1 VLPSPREGNAE
12 IRGFIIAGRDQ
23 RWYPAQARQQKLDGG
38 WTIEV
43 SSPLVSE
50 PVAVRYGWA
59 NWPTGNLVGRERLPL
74 PTFRTD
80 DWPIP
85 EGVNYSTAA
94 KKAAETKLKELK
106 ALGARQA
113 ADRKL
118 RQALLDLPVLEADK
132 FKGDGAGLLASKL
145 ARIEAILAQM
155 ASREVARIIEKERPE
170 LKGKLEAL
178 RKEVETL
185 KK

>member
-1 VLPSPREGNAE
+1 
-12 IRGFIIAGRDQ
+12 
-23 RWYPAQARQQKLDGG
+23 
-38 WTIEV
+38 
-43 SSPLVSE
+43 VSE

-85 EGVNYSTAA
+85 EGVNYSDVA

-118 RQALLDLPVLEADK
+118 RQALLDLPALEADK
-132 FKGDGAGLLASKL
+132 FKGDGAGLLVSKL
-145 ARIEAILAQM
+145 ARIEAILAEM
-155 ASREVARIIEKERPE
+155 ASREVARIIERERPE
-170 LKGKLEAL
+170 LKDKLDAL